1 MELAFWNLYTG
12 YCIAERPKVLYN
24 EGTGQYVVVYHQD
37 APAGSAIKTYVEEIL
52 ASGSSD
58 NTGSRYSRAS
68 MGFAVSDS
76 PFGPF
81 KLVNVQRMNG
91 YESECNPAKL
101 GMARDMNVFLDDTDI
116 DQNGT
121 RMPMRS
127 IPARR
132 MQNCI
137 SPC

>member
-1 MELAFWNLYTG
+1 
-12 YCIAERPKVLYN
+12 
-24 EGTGQYVVVYHQD
+24 
-37 APAGSAIKTYVEEIL
+37 
-52 ASGSSD
+52 
-58 NTGSRYSRAS
+58 

-116 DQNGT
+116 DQNG
-121 RMPMRS
+121 
-127 IPARR
+127 IPDAYAIYSSEER
-132 MQNCI
+132 QNL
-137 SPC
+137 